1 MKKVFILLILIMLTN
16 ISCSSDKNI
25 DPILITINNSV
36 WTIDKTVGQDYF
48 QEIKDGK
55 REGLYILFLN
65 GQIDLKYYLNGSAS
79 YKNVTGLYEYES
91 ALVRIETCDGRIVQ
105 YKVLGN
111 KMELITPNVL
121 LDVEE
126 KENFPSYLYLF

>member
-1 MKKVFILLILIMLTN
+1 MLTN

-36 WTIDKTVGQDYF
+36 WTTDKTVGQDYF

-91 ALVRIETCDGRIVQ
+91 ALVRIETCDFIFHNSKIKILNIFFVPESGDAV
-105 YKVLGN
+105 
-111 KMELITPNVL
+111 
-121 LDVEE
+121 
-126 KENFPSYLYLF
+126 

>member
-36 WTIDKTVGQDYF
+36 WTTDKTVGQDYF

-91 ALVRIETCDGRIVQ
+91 ALVRIETCDFIFHNSKIKILNIFFVPESGDAV
-105 YKVLGN
+105 
-111 KMELITPNVL
+111 
-121 LDVEE
+121 
-126 KENFPSYLYLF
+126 